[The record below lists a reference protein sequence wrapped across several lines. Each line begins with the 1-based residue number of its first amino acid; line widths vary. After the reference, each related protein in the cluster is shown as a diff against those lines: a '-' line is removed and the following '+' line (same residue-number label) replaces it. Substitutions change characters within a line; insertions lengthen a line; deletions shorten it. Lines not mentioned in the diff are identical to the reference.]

1 MDEIDTTPSQSA
13 SAGTWIAAWAHTSRP
28 RRQRGVTLMELAIVA
43 ALVALVSM
51 MAIPA
56 YQQYAQRSQVAR
68 AVSDI
73 GRIDLVLNRFRL
85 NNDDALPDSLAAVD
99 LDGLLDPWGN
109 PYVYLN
115 IATARN
121 KGKLRKDRN
130 LVPINTDF
138 DLYSMGPDGR
148 SVAPLT
154 AKHSRDDIVRANN
167 GQFIGIAVDY

>member
-1 MDEIDTTPSQSA
+1 MDEIDTTPEKSV

-56 YQQYAQRSQVAR
+56 YQQYAQRSRVAR
-68 AVSDI
+68 AVGDI

-85 NNDDALPDSLAAVD
+85 NNDDALPDTLAAVD
-99 LDGLLDPWGN
+99 LDDLKDPWGN
-109 PYVYLN
+109 PYQYLN
-115 IATARN
+115 IANAPN
-121 KGKLRKDRN
+121 PGALRKDRN

-138 DLYSMGPDGR
+138 DLYSMGPDGA
-148 SVAPLT
+148 SVPPLT
-154 AKHSRDDIVRANN
+154 AAASRDDIVRANN
-167 GQFIGIAVDY
+167 GQFIGVAAEY